1 MFNRIDQILNTC
13 TGVRRLAGLGLV
25 LGAALETQLV
35 GTGCLSSS
43 HSSKV

>member
-13 TGVRRLAGLGLV
+13 TGVRRLAGLDLV
-25 LGAALETQLV
+25 LGAALETQFV